1 MTIKTHTVE
10 KKNSK
15 HSQEWSW
22 EETPEVLAA
31 LEKLHESSKLAASL
45 EERTKRHLKPQMLR
59 QAKERRRHLINRLQ
73 KRPNGRFSS
82 IIGI

>member
-1 MTIKTHTVE
+1 MTIRTHTIT
-10 KKNSK
+10 KKNPK

-45 EERTKRHLKPQMLR
+45 KEG
-59 QAKERRRHLINRLQ
+59 AKKKSKAPNAAPKQ
-73 KRPNGRFSS
+73 KKDVDT
-82 IIGI
+82 